1 MRTPTPKSAL
11 QLLRWPLAATVLG
24 IITATLFVVGS
35 YFYLE
40 YQKKSDA
47 QSKRALQEAQAR
59 VTNANKE
66 AEDLRGSIDL
76 YQQLV
81 AYGVFQKES
90 RLGWI
95 ETLNQLKAKH
105 KLSALE
111 YDLSPQRTIAQT
123 GGRSFP
129 SIDIAGSR
137 VTLKAQSYHDGDL
150 MNFLSDITHLG
161 KGFYP
166 MDHCAIRL
174 LEPQV
179 GNPLAPRI
187 EANCAFDWV
196 TLKDKRA
203 SVLASGNEATSNSIS
218 TSK

>member
-24 IITATLFVVGS
+24 IITAVLFVAGS

-40 YQKKSDA
+40 YQKKSDV

-66 AEDLRGSIDL
+66 AEDLRGSVDL

-105 KLSALE
+105 RLSVLE
-111 YDLSPQRTIAQT
+111 YDLSPQRTIAMA
-123 GGRSFP
+123 GGRTFP
-129 SIDIAGSR
+129 SIEVAGSR

-150 MNFLSDITHLG
+150 MNFLGDITHLG

-174 LEPQV
+174 LDPVV
-179 GNPLAPRI
+179 GSPLAPRI

-196 TLKDKRA
+196 TLRDKRA
-203 SVLASGNEATSNSIS
+203 SVVASGNGA
-218 TSK
+218 K